1 MKSPAKGALA
11 MVFAGAITF
20 SVANGMLKATKLFSE
35 EHSSVLSGIQQK
47 SEVNRQIDEKSEA
60 NILAVQENA
69 KQKTVTEDAPDF
81 EESLKKEKNTDKMI
95 VAVHTNTE
103 KSNRKPAVNPVSKAV
118 SVSNEKPSAPE
129 PASAP
134 AGSKT
139 TTEASKPETSTQDP
153 NTPASGTGGGS
164 IINPAAK
171 TLNHGQQVSQA
182 AKEKA
187 ESNRVSKG
195 KEDKENNGKNH

>member
-81 EESLKKEKNTDKMI
+81 EESLKKEKNSDKMI

-129 PASAP
+129 
-134 AGSKT
+134 
-139 TTEASKPETSTQDP
+139 
-153 NTPASGTGGGS
+153 PASGTGGGS

>member
-11 MVFAGAITF
+11 MVLAGSITF
-20 SVANGMLKATKLFSE
+20 SAANGMLKATKLFSE

-47 SEVNRQIDEKSEA
+47 SEVNRQIDKKAEA
-60 NILAVQENA
+60 KILAVKENK
-69 KQKTVTEDAPDF
+69 KQKPVTEEAPV
-81 EESLKKEKNTDKMI
+81 EESQKKEKKSNKMI
-95 VAVHTNTE
+95 VAVQTNTE
-103 KSNRKPAVNPVSKAV
+103 IPNRKPAVNSVSKAV

-134 AGSKT
+134 AGNKAANES
-139 TTEASKPETSTQDP
+139 SKPATSTKDP
-153 NTPASGTGGGS
+153 NTPVSGMGGS
-164 IINPAAK
+164 GPTSPAAK
-171 TLNHGQQVSQA
+171 TLSHGQQISQA

-187 ESNRVSKG
+187 ESNQVTKG

>member
-1 MKSPAKGALA
+1 MKSLAKGALA
-11 MVFAGAITF
+11 MVVAGAITF
-20 SVANGMLKATKLFSE
+20 SAANGMLKATKLFSE

-47 SEVNRQIDEKSEA
+47 SEVNRQIDEKSET

-69 KQKTVTEDAPDF
+69 KQETVTEDAPAF
-81 EESLKKEKNTDKMI
+81 EESLKKEEKSNKMI
-95 VAVHTNTE
+95 VAVQTNTE
-103 KSNRKPAVNPVSKAV
+103 ISNRKPAVNPVSKAV
-118 SVSNEKPSAPE
+118 SASNEKPSAPE

-139 TTEASKPETSTQDP
+139 TNEATKPETSTKDP
-153 NTPASGTGGGS
+153 NTPASVTGGS
-164 IINPAAK
+164 STTSPAAK

-187 ESNRVSKG
+187 ESNRASQG
-195 KEDKENNGKNH
+195 KEDKENNGKNL